1 MIRNPKFDDSGR
13 LQSADPVAQAA
24 AEWVVRRDRGLNAE
38 EVRTLAEWLDADPR
52 HSGEFARI
60 ANSWQRL
67 DVIGAVPGL
76 VAMADAI
83 EMRARTRRQRQ
94 RTWAAAAGVAVAA
107 SIVATFGL
115 WRSVRSSG
123 PAEPKKGDYIVLAS
137 TARHMAMPDGSV
149 AELNGD
155 SRIVMDF
162 SPTER
167 RVKLVHGEAHF
178 SVAKNPARPFI
189 VSAGS
194 VAVRAVG
201 TAFDVRIAADSVEVL
216 VTEGKVHLQESAH
229 ASGQQPL
236 PEKSLD
242 SVSTGRA
249 LSAGERAVVQIWRP
263 RVRSTERW
271 LGKAHSSHSTARRST
286 KLWQYLTISIR
297 ANWCWQ
303 TLICAGS
310 HCLAYFAP
318 TILTRLSICCAPAW
332 MWSPNPKTMAAS
344 SCERRLDCVSAT
356 GICAGRV
363 RACHQ
368 ARSRAKDFQRK
379 P

>member
-1 MIRNPKFDDSGR
+1 MIRNPEFDDSGR

-24 AEWVVRRDRGLNAE
+24 AEWVVRRDRGLTAE

-52 HSGEFARI
+52 HSVEFARI

-83 EMRARTRRQRQ
+83 EMRARARRQRQ

-107 SIVATFGL
+107 SIVAAFGL

-162 SPTER
+162 NPTER

-194 VAVRAVG
+194 IAVRAVG

-236 PEKSLD
+236 PEKPID
-242 SVSTGRA
+242 SVSSGRA
-249 LSAGERAVVQIWRP
+249 LSAGERAVVQ
-263 RVRSTERW
+263 
-271 LGKAHSSHSTARRST
+271 
-286 KLWQYLTISIR
+286 
-297 ANWCWQ
+297 
-303 TLICAGS
+303 
-310 HCLAYFAP
+310 
-318 TILTRLSICCAPAW
+318 
-332 MWSPNPKTMAAS
+332 AA
-344 SCERRLDCVSAT
+344 V
-356 GICAGRV
+356 AGRV
-363 RACHQ
+363 TVSVDLASQSEIDRTLAWEGTQLAFDRTPFDQVVAIFNHFNSRQLVLADPNLRRLTLSGVFRADNLDAFVHLL
-368 ARSRAKDFQRK
+368 RASVDVVAEPQDDGRILLRAA